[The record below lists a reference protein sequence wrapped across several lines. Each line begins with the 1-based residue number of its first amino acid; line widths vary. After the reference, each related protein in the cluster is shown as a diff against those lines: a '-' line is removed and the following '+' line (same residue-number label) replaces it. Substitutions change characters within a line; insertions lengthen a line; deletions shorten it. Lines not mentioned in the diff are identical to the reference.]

1 MAPANPY
8 VAHQLRHLI
17 YYHLDNNFLRN
28 ALFLA
33 GRLHAYEPRSP
44 EASHLLALCHFRL
57 GQLKAAY
64 DSSRIPGMRGSHL
77 GCSYVY
83 AQACLG
89 LERFEEG
96 ISALERCRGL
106 WGGRNNWNKHSET
119 TRRHLPD
126 AAAVYCLLGKLW
138 HAHSDVRKAVDF
150 YVETLKL
157 NPFMWD
163 AFLGLCNTGLLL
175 VTLEAETR
183 GSQSL
188 GAYIRIANIF
198 KLTPEMLAILSA
210 TSHLDPVSLEILDE
224 SPPNIGPLRPQPNSS
239 NSNSNPNFAPIS
251 IDPFGIASNLGGEEA
266 NPNYK
271 SSGLFRKF
279 NESTTSNMSSN
290 ASTGA
295 SGGFEGLETPTAP
308 NGSYDGDSVMG
319 GSGDVS
325 SGLAVEVPHAP
336 LRKMRTIQGM
346 SLDFG
351 LDAAP
356 KMQNVST
363 KIRSRAGGLSEDSSD
378 PTLAR
383 NSSTLAAVTAAT
395 SDRKRTISG
404 QTAQTS
410 SVNSSDLTA
419 APQRRS
425 VRLFNQIRPTSGK
438 LSTSTSTLGL
448 REGRELKKAKATGT
462 KGRTVT
468 TSTVGRV
475 VSGNRKHAE
484 STEHDFSKDTRSSTA
499 PNVNPS
505 GHPKPAIPEASKE
518 QDALQMLLELFTK
531 LGSGYFA
538 LTHYQCQDA
547 ISIFNSISSQQR
559 ETPWVLAQMGR
570 AYYEQVSYVEAEN
583 VFMKI
588 KKIAPSH
595 VGDMEVYSTV
605 LWHQKNEVELAYLS
619 HELIELDRLS
629 PEAWCAMGNSFSLQ
643 RDHDQAL
650 RCFRRATQLEPKF
663 AYAFTLQGH
672 EHVANEEYEKAQVA
686 YRNGISAEHRH
697 YNAWYG
703 LGKVYEKMGKY
714 EVAEKHFRTA
724 ATINPTNSVLVC
736 CIGMVLEKLKNP
748 KAALLQYTKACE
760 LAPGSALSRFKK
772 ARVLMTLQ
780 EHHMALMELKILKDV
795 APDEANVHFLLGK
808 LYKTL
813 HQKANSIKHF
823 TTALNLDPKAAPY
836 IKDAMESL
844 EDDDDD
850 NDGAM

>member
-1 MAPANPY
+1 MS
-8 VAHQLRHLI
+8 LRK
-17 YYHLDNNFLRN
+17 
-28 ALFLA
+28 
-33 GRLHAYEPRSP
+33 
-44 EASHLLALCHFRL
+44 LALGL
-57 GQLKAAY
+57 NDMMKA
-64 DSSRIPGMRGSHL
+64 
-77 GCSYVY
+77 
-83 AQACLG
+83 
-89 LERFEEG
+89 
-96 ISALERCRGL
+96 SAR
-106 WGGRNNWNKHSET
+106 WNDVVGYGAGVITGVGDKHSET

-138 HAHSDVRKAVDF
+138 HAHNDVRKAVDF

-163 AFLGLCNTGLLL
+163 AFLGLCDT
-175 VTLEAETR
+175 
-183 GSQSL
+183 
-188 GAYIRIANIF
+188 GAYIRTANIF
-198 KLTPEMLAILSA
+198 KLTPEMIAILSA
-210 TSHLDPVSLEILDE
+210 TSHLDPVALEVLDE
-224 SPPNIGPLRPQPNSS
+224 SPPNIGPLRSQPNSS

-251 IDPFGIASNLGGEEA
+251 IDPFSIASNLGGEET
-266 NPNYK
+266 NPNNGG
-271 SSGLFRKF
+271 SGLFRKF
-279 NESTTSNMSSN
+279 NGSVTSNISSN
-290 ASTGA
+290 VSMDAV
-295 SGGFEGLETPTAP
+295 GGFEGMETPTAP
-308 NGSYDGDSVMG
+308 DGKFDGDSVMG
-319 GSGDVS
+319 GSGDIT
-325 SGLAVEVPHAP
+325 SGTPAEAPHAP
-336 LRKMRTIQGM
+336 LRKMRTIQGL

-351 LDAAP
+351 MDSAP
-356 KMQNVST
+356 KVRNVPT

-378 PTLAR
+378 PTLIR
-383 NSSTLAAVTAAT
+383 NSSTLGAVAATT

-404 QTAQTS
+404 QTTQTG
-410 SVNSSDLTA
+410 SVDTSDPTA

-438 LSTSTSTLGL
+438 LSSSTSTLGL

-462 KGRTVT
+462 KGRTTT

-475 VSGNRKHAE
+475 VSGNRKHIE
-484 STEHDFSKDTRSSTA
+484 STEHEFPKDMRSSA
-499 PNVNPS
+499 AAGGNS
-505 GHPKPAIPEASKE
+505 QGQPKPAIPEASKE
-518 QDALQMLLELFTK
+518 RDALQSLLELFIK

-538 LTHYQCQDA
+538 LKHYQCQDA
-547 ISIFNSISSQQR
+547 ISIFNSISPQQR
-559 ETPWVLAQMGR
+559 ETPWVLAQIGR
-570 AYYEQVSYVEAEN
+570 AHYEQASYLEAER

-588 KKIAPSH
+588 KKITPSH
-595 VGDMEVYSTV
+595 VKDMEVYSTV
-605 LWHQKNEVELAYLS
+605 LWHLKNEVELAYLS

-650 RCFRRATQLEPKF
+650 KCFKRATQLEPKF
-663 AYAFTLQGH
+663 GYAFTLQGH
-672 EHVANEEYEKAQVA
+672 EHVANEEYDKAQVA

-714 EVAEKHFRTA
+714 EIAEKHFRTA
-724 ATINPTNSVLVC
+724 ATINPTNAVLVC

-748 KAALLQYTKACE
+748 KAALLHYTKACD
-760 LAPGSALSRFKK
+760 LAPRSALSRFKK

-813 HQKANSIKHF
+813 HQKANSVKHF
-823 TTALNLDPKAAPY
+823 TTALNLDPKAAAY